1 MKIILLLLLISTQ
14 VHSENVIKIWHSTPM
29 QGMFIPSLNIPTS
42 QIFKPDNDGVDAI
55 TEALQEDNSFIV
67 VTNTTVILAK
77 MFNKN
82 YQNPFELMDYVATI
96 GSLPFAVGVSNTNE
110 SNTIEELI
118 IHKSTL
124 TIGGSGNINSCMLAG
139 KYIQMKY
146 HVKVNYVFYKSGI
159 QSLADITNNQLD
171 MVCRYGSAIHTDSE
185 VSNKIKL
192 ILKFTDSNEG
202 ILKNIPIGEVFD
214 NSIVLLTNKK
224 TPVTLREYVIKA
236 LYSDSYLREV
246 DKHKVN
252 YIYFNTKIDKIGLEH
267 NNIDLYDKLL
277 TIIHADFFLTKLLRN
292 Q

>member
-14 VHSENVIKIWHSTPM
+14 AHSENVIKIWHSTPM
-29 QGMFIPSLNIPTS
+29 QGMFIPSLSIPTS

-67 VTNTTVILAK
+67 VSNASVIIAK

-96 GSLPFAVGVSNTNE
+96 GSLPFAVGISNTNE

-202 ILKNIPIGEVFD
+202 VLKNVPIGATFD
-214 NSIVLLTNKK
+214 NSLILLTNKK
-224 TPVTLREYVIKA
+224 TPVILREYIINA
-236 LYSDSYLREV
+236 LYSESYLSEV
-246 DKHKVN
+246 GKHKVN
-252 YIYFNTKIDKIGLEH
+252 HIYFDTKINNIELEH
-267 NNIDLYDKLL
+267 NNTILYDKLRN
-277 TIIHADFFLTKLLRN
+277 IIQNDSFLTKLLEN